1 MRLPPQI
8 ALLLCGSALLS
19 GCGGDPAP
27 ASKSAAAPIERGV
40 FISATD
46 CAATGKLTLD
56 QCGQAIDN
64 AVAAHEAKAPVSN
77 TADECEGTFGSDRCD
92 KGVDGRYR
100 PRLQAFFVTLALPPR
115 AVPLYPP
122 SSSLIGFQ
130 SPSRQPIDAR
140 DDSLRVSVAALTL
153 AYENAKLPK
162 GAGGG
167 VARLGNGAADIR

>member
-1 MRLPPQI
+1 MRLLPQI
-8 ALLLCGSALLS
+8 VVLLGGSALLS

-27 ASKSAAAPIERGV
+27 ASKSAAAAIERGV

-77 TADECEGTFGSDRCD
+77 SIDECEHMFGSNRCD
-92 KGVDGRYR
+92 KGDDGRYR

-122 SSSLIGFQ
+122 SNTLIGFQ

-140 DDSLRVSVAALTL
+140 DDTLRVSVAALTL

-162 GAGGG
+162 GSGGG
-167 VARLGNGAADIR
+167 VARLGAAAAGIQ